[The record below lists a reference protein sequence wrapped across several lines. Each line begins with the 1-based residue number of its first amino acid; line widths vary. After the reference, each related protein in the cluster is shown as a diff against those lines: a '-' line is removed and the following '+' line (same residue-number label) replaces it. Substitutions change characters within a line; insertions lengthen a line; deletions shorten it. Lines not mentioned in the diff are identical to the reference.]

1 MMGGHMGGIMGG
13 YMGLWGWIVPILAI
27 LALAALVKYLISR

>member
-13 YMGLWGWIVPILAI
+13 GLWGWLIPILAL
-27 LALAALVKYLISR
+27 LAIAALVKYLIGK